1 MNENLNTKN
10 HQSKDAEIKEL
21 KKELKTLKKTIE
33 SLKET
38 LVNNNNMLHDI
49 IIEKKELTKKIQE
62 YDHKLVDTKLKQYQ
76 KLQEDHQKIIHRLQ
90 VTKKQ
95 LDKTNQNIKI
105 LNRKNEELERVIM
118 GLESRG
124 ILDYIRGKY
133 PESYQEYKK

>member
-1 MNENLNTKN
+1 MNENLKIKN